1 MIEVHLN
8 LSTICPFRVVSS
20 SADATPKQLQPLVP
34 PRSAHSTP
42 FRRCLASDVRWE
54 EGPKVPW
61 SAESLKTARA
71 PPVRPW
77 TSANLQ
83 SIWRVSGDYLQISW
97 NIWKC
102 WKLVGKL
109 EPPGKYF
116 FGAADFSQETVGM
129 PWSFASSVVRLLL
142 KASIGNAFQTAPDLV
157 ELSHPFI
164 IHYMIFW
171 QVCDFGQIRPRD
183 FMVMFK

>member
-8 LSTICPFRVVSS
+8 LSTICLFRVVSS

-77 TSANLQ
+77 TSANLE
-83 SIWRVSGDYLQISW
+83 SIWRVSS
-97 NIWKC
+97 NILEHLEVLETC
-102 WKLVGKL
+102 WKL

-129 PWSFASSVVRLLL
+129 PWSFASSVVRPLL
-142 KASIGNAFQTAPDLV
+142 KASVGNAFQTAPDLV
-157 ELSHPFI
+157 EISHPFI